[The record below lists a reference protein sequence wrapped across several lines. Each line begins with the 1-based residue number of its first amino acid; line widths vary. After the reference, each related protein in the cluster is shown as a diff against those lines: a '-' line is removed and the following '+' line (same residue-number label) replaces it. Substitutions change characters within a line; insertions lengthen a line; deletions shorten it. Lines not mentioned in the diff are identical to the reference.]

1 MNAGFL
7 RNDPL
12 QGLSV
17 IGIVI
22 VTDEEDCSSKDT
34 RHFRPPAFLDPSD
47 PQDAQLMQQGLNVRC
62 HFSPGNLYSK
72 ERYVNG
78 FKALRPGNEQLV
90 VFGAIVGV
98 PPAALAQM
106 PSDYATNDVAR
117 EAFYDGIM
125 QHPSMQPMVDTKD
138 TPSPDDDSLTPSC
151 ETENGRAYAPRRIV
165 EVARSFGGHGV
176 VQSIC
181 QSDLGPAVEA
191 IAGRI
196 AAQLGAACLP
206 RPLIASGGQ
215 VAGCDVLWALPV
227 PAQAPANAPTSCA
240 ALSFLSPVGDDAT
253 TPDGG
258 QLCAVAQLDHAL
270 AARLKEGL

>member
-1 MNAGFL
+1 
-7 RNDPL
+7 
-12 QGLSV
+12 
-17 IGIVI
+17 
-22 VTDEEDCSSKDT
+22 
-34 RHFRPPAFLDPSD
+34 
-47 PQDAQLMQQGLNVRC
+47 MQQGLNVRC

-165 EVARSFGGHGV
+165 EVARSFGGNGV

-258 QLCAVAQLDHAL
+258 QLCAVAQLAVVDG
-270 AARLKEGL
+270 AASRGDGWYYDDFSEETDAACTSGQIPARIAFTPGAQPPSGVRAFLDCGR